1 MNQPEDPNAGIAWRE
16 WDESAFQDASSED
29 KPVLLTLGATWC
41 HWCHVMD
48 QNAYS
53 DQRVI
58 DLINSRFIPV
68 RVDVDQRPDI
78 SLRYNQGGYPSVAF
92 LTGDGEFLAGRPYM
106 PADEMV
112 ELLRQISFG
121 ELPSDSLSGPDN
133 STLVGN
139 GTAGASV
146 DAVMERLSKLYD
158 QQFGGFGVE
167 PKQPPWEALGF
178 LTARF
183 GLTGDRAIL
192 RMVETTLQGM
202 GQGIYDYKDQGFFRY
217 SVSRDWKVPH
227 YEKMLV
233 SNANLLT
240 AYLEAYQ
247 VTRKTTYRSV
257 AEGIL
262 LYLLNTLFDREQG
275 LFFASQDADE
285 PYYQM
290 SWKDRDGAAPPPID
304 RTIYSGWNAL
314 AARAMIQ
321 SAEAL
326 GKQGYQRQGTSILEK
341 LWQESWT
348 PDRGLS
354 RREGDLRGDS
364 PILGD
369 QISFLR
375 AWLEQFQSTGVPGN
389 LERAVEIA
397 ETVQKLFG
405 APAGGCY
412 DTTSPGSFEAALL
425 PREQPTLDNAHWA
438 EALLVLAE
446 LTGDSGYWDWAADTL
461 RIFES
466 VVPGRSYLGSHPS
479 RRMEEDEEALFL
491 PAGSAWGRARDM
503 LNHLPVRLV
512 LVGKSSRPRYRSLHR
527 AALRVY
533 APHKVVLPLDSE
545 RDAER
550 IRNLGF
556 PPRDEAALYACMG
569 DRCLAP
575 ITDASGVAEMA
586 RSRPWAIH
594 L

>member
-1 MNQPEDPNAGIAWRE
+1 MNQPEDFNTGIAWRE
-16 WDESAFQDASSED
+16 WDESAFQDASSQD

-58 DLINSRFIPV
+58 DLVNSRFIPV

-92 LTGDGEFLAGRPYM
+92 LTAYGEFLAGRPYT

-112 ELLRQISFG
+112 ELLRQISIG
-121 ELPSDSLSGPDN
+121 ELPSESLSGPDN

-139 GTAGASV
+139 ETSSASV
-146 DAVMERLSKLYD
+146 DAVMERLSRLYD

-167 PKQPPWEALGF
+167 PKQPPWEALSF

-183 GLTGDRAIL
+183 SLTGDRTIL
-192 RMVETTLQGM
+192 RMVEATLQGM

-240 AYLEAYQ
+240 TYLEAYQ
-247 VTRKTTYRSV
+247 VTRKTLYRGA

-262 LYLLNTLFDREQG
+262 LYLSNTLFDREQG
-275 LFFASQDADE
+275 LLFASQDADE

-290 SWKDRDGAAPPPID
+290 SWKDRNGAAPPPID

-321 SAEAL
+321 AAEVL
-326 GKQGYQRQGTSILEK
+326 GKRDYQRRGTSILEK
-341 LWQESWT
+341 LWQGSWT

-354 RREGDLRGDS
+354 RREGDLSGDA

-369 QISFLR
+369 QVSFLR
-375 AWLEQFQSTGVPGN
+375 AWLKLYQSTGAPGG
-389 LERAVEIA
+389 LKRAVEIA
-397 ETVQKLFG
+397 ETVQQLFG

-412 DTTSPGSFEAALL
+412 DTTPRGSFEAALL
-425 PREQPTLDNAHWA
+425 PREQPALDNSHWA
-438 EALLVLAE
+438 EALLTLAE
-446 LTGDSGYWDWAADTL
+446 LTGNSRFSEQAAKAL
-461 RIFES
+461 RCFES
-466 VVPGRSYLGSHPS
+466 VVPGRSYLGSYAS

-491 PAGSAWGRARDM
+491 PAGAAWGRAKDM
-503 LNHLPVRLV
+503 QTCLPVRLV
-512 LVGKSSRPRYRSLHR
+512 LVGKSNQPGYRRLHR
-527 AALRVY
+527 SALRIY
-533 APHKVVLPLDSE
+533 APHKTVLPLDSE
-545 RDAER
+545 RDGAR

-556 PPRDEAALYACMG
+556 PLRDEATLYACMG
-569 DRCLAP
+569 ERCLAP
-575 ITDASGVAEMA
+575 ITTSSGVAEMTRA
-586 RSRPWAIH
+586 RPWADG
-594 L
+594 